1 MALERAT
8 VEYDEKLVAREQI
21 DRVVQKLGYEVIP
34 EKSDEQ
40 VDLKISGMTCAACAA
55 RIEKK
60 LNSLQGIK
68 LANVNLATEQARVLY
83 QPGQVRISEII
94 QNIQNLGYNAERV
107 EDIDYQEEAKDREIR
122 SLRWLFITS
131 AVLSL
136 PLLMAMVLSL
146 IKIHSPLAAFLH
158 HPYFQLL
165 IATPVQFVI
174 GARFYKQS
182 YLALRAGSAN
192 MDVLVAMGT
201 SAAYFFSLY
210 NVFFEAV
217 PEGMMKACTSRP
229 RL

>member
-1 MALERAT
+1 
-8 VEYDEKLVAREQI
+8 
-21 DRVVQKLGYEVIP
+21 
-34 EKSDEQ
+34 
-40 VDLKISGMTCAACAA
+40 
-55 RIEKK
+55 
-60 LNSLQGIK
+60 
-68 LANVNLATEQARVLY
+68 
-83 QPGQVRISEII
+83 
-94 QNIQNLGYNAERV
+94 V

-146 IKIHSPLAAFLH
+146 SKIHSPLAAFLH

-174 GARFYKQS
+174 GARFYKLS

-217 PEGMMKACTSRP
+217 PEGMMKSLYFEASAIIITLVLLGKYLEAVAKGRTSEAIKKLAQLQAKTARVIRAGQEIDIPVEEVELGEIIVVRP
-229 RL
+229 GEKVPVDGIIIEGTSALDESMLTGESLPVDKQAG